1 MSTAEIEGGAEP
13 AVEPAED
20 VRAARRPA
28 YLHFLLRDPFALF
41 SAAWLLLML
50 FLALLGPALFGDAA
64 SAMNLRARNLPVGS
78 TEDGLLSILGH
89 DPLGRSL
96 LARIAVAA
104 QTTLG
109 IAAAAAI
116 LSLVIGTLIGLYAG
130 YAGGRTGRVIMQL
143 SDIVQSFPSLLLAL
157 FILYMLEPRPINIVA
172 VLAIG
177 QVPVYLRVARA
188 EVLELRERLFV
199 DAARVL
205 GASRLQIIARHIGPL
220 VVPVVINI
228 ATIDFALIMLSESSL
243 SFLGLGVQQPAITWG
258 VLVSQGREYLQ
269 SAWWIAFFPGL
280 MIMLTTLSINLL
292 ANWLRRVRDPR
303 ERWRF
308 ERHRSKA
315 GAKAGPAHSGG
326 SA

>member
-1 MSTAEIEGGAEP
+1 MSTTELDRGP
-13 AVEPAED
+13 AVAED
-20 VRAARRPA
+20 VQSARKPD
-28 YLHFLLRDPFALF
+28 YLHFLLRDPFALL
-41 SAAWLLLML
+41 SAVWLLLML
-50 FLALLGPALFGDAA
+50 FCALFGPALFGDAA
-64 SAMNLRARNLPVGS
+64 SAINLRARNLPVGS
-78 TEDGLLSILGH
+78 TDQGLLSILGH
-89 DPLGRSL
+89 DPLGRSM
-96 LARIAVAA
+96 LARTIVAA

-116 LSLVIGTLIGLYAG
+116 LALVFGTLIGLYAG
-130 YAGGRTGRVIMQL
+130 YTGGRTGKVIMQL

-205 GASRLQIIARHIGPL
+205 GASRWQILARHIGPL
-220 VVPVVINI
+220 VLPVVINI
-228 ATIDFALIMLSESSL
+228 VTIDFALIILSESSL

-258 VLVSQGREYLQ
+258 VLVAQGREYLQ

-280 MIMLTTLSINLL
+280 MIMLTTLAINLF

-308 ERHRSKA
+308 QRHRKPDRTPKS
-315 GAKAGPAHSGG
+315 GAA
-326 SA
+326 

>member
-1 MSTAEIEGGAEP
+1 MSDATEIKGRPGQ
-13 AVEPAED
+13 AED
-20 VRAARRPA
+20 VQTARRPA
-28 YLHFLLRDPFALF
+28 YLHFLMRDPFALF
-41 SAAWLLLML
+41 SAIWLALML
-50 FLALLGPALFGDAA
+50 LAALFGPLLFGDAA
-64 SAMNLRARNLPVGS
+64 SAMDLRARNLPVGS
-78 TEDGLLSILGH
+78 WEDGFLSILGH
-89 DPLGRSL
+89 DPLGRSM
-96 LARIAVAA
+96 LARTIVAA
-104 QTTLG
+104 QTTLF
-109 IAAAAAI
+109 IAAAAAVT
-116 LSLVIGTLIGLYAG
+116 SLVLGTLIGLYAG
-130 YAGGRTGRVIMQL
+130 YSGGRTGKVIMQL

-157 FILYMLEPRPINIVA
+157 FILYMLEPRPINIVV

-177 QVPVYLRVARA
+177 QIPVYLRVARA
-188 EVLELRERLFV
+188 EVLELRSRLFV

-205 GASRLQIIARHIGPL
+205 GASRRQILMRHIGPL

-292 ANWLRRVRDPR
+292 ANWLRRVRDPK

-308 ERHRSKA
+308 ERARKPA
-315 GAKAGPAHSGG
+315 GSWA
-326 SA
+326 

>member
-1 MSTAEIEGGAEP
+1 M
-13 AVEPAED
+13 
-20 VRAARRPA
+20 
-28 YLHFLLRDPFALF
+28 
-41 SAAWLLLML
+41 
-50 FLALLGPALFGDAA
+50 FLALFGPALFGDAA
-64 SAMNLRARNLPVGS
+64 GTLNLRARNLPVGS
-78 TEDGLLSILGH
+78 TEQGILSILGH
-89 DPLGRSL
+89 DPLGRSM

-109 IAAAAAI
+109 IAAAAAV
-116 LSLVIGTLIGLYAG
+116 LALVLGTLIGLYAG
-130 YAGGRTGRVIMQL
+130 YTGGRTGKVIMQL

-177 QVPVYLRVARA
+177 QIPVYLRVARA

-205 GASRLQIIARHIGPL
+205 GASPLQILARHIGPL

-280 MIMLTTLSINLL
+280 MIMVTTLSINLL

-308 ERHRSKA
+308 ERHRKP
-315 GAKAGPAHSGG
+315 GKKVG
-326 SA
+326 ST

>member
-1 MSTAEIEGGAEP
+1 MSTTEASEEGG
-13 AVEPAED
+13 PAEE
-20 VRAARRPA
+20 VRTARRPD
-28 YLHFLLRDPFALF
+28 YLHFLLRDPFALL
-41 SAAWLLLML
+41 SGVWLALML
-50 FLALLGPALFGDAA
+50 SSALFGPMLLGDAA
-64 SAMNLRARNLPVGS
+64 TSMNLRARNLPVGS
-78 TEDGLLSILGH
+78 TEEGVLSLLGH
-89 DPLGRSL
+89 DPLGRSM
-96 LARIAVAA
+96 LARIIVAA

-109 IAAAAAI
+109 IAAAAAA
-116 LSLVIGTLIGLYAG
+116 LALVLGTLIGLWAG
-130 YAGGRTGRVIMQL
+130 YSGGRTGRVIMQL

-157 FILYMLEPRPINIVA
+157 FILYMLEPHPINIVA
-172 VLAIG
+172 VLALG

-205 GASRLQIIARHIGPL
+205 GASRRQILARHIGPL
-220 VVPVVINI
+220 VLPVVVNI

-280 MIMLTTLSINLL
+280 MIMLTTLAINLL

-308 ERHRSKA
+308 ERRREA
-315 GAKAGPAHSGG
+315 PA
-326 SA
+326 

>member
-1 MSTAEIEGGAEP
+1 MTSTEQTSPSARAEEIQT
-13 AVEPAED
+13 
-20 VRAARRPA
+20 ARKPA
-28 YLHFLLRDPFALF
+28 YFYFLVRDPFALF
-41 SAAWLLLML
+41 SASWLVLIV
-50 FLALLGPALFGDAA
+50 LAAVFGPLLFGDAA
-64 SAMNLRARNLPVGS
+64 TSMNLRARNLPFGS
-78 TEDGLLSILGH
+78 FEDGFLSILGH
-89 DPLGRSL
+89 DPLGRSM
-96 LARIAVAA
+96 LARIIVAS

-109 IAAAAAI
+109 IAAAAAVT
-116 LSLVIGTLIGLYAG
+116 SLVIGTLIGLYAG
-130 YAGGRTGRVIMQL
+130 YVSGRVGKVIMQL

-157 FILYMLEPRPINIVA
+157 FILYMLEPRPINIVV

-177 QVPVYLRVARA
+177 QIPVYLRVARA

-205 GASRLQIIARHIGPL
+205 GATRRQILARHIGPL
-220 VVPVVINI
+220 VMPVVINI
-228 ATIDFALIMLSESSL
+228 VTIDFALIMLSESSL

-292 ANWLRRVRDPR
+292 ANWLRRVRDPK

-308 ERHRSKA
+308 ERRRIET
-315 GAKAGPAHSGG
+315 
-326 SA
+326 

>member
-1 MSTAEIEGGAEP
+1 MSTTEASEEGG
-13 AVEPAED
+13 PAEE
-20 VRAARRPA
+20 VRTARRPD
-28 YLHFLLRDPFALF
+28 YLHFLLRDPFALL
-41 SAAWLLLML
+41 SAVWLLAML
-50 FLALLGPALFGDAA
+50 SSALLGPTLFGDAA
-64 SAMNLRARNLPVGS
+64 TSMNLGARNLPVGS
-78 TEDGLLSILGH
+78 TEEGVLSLLGH
-89 DPLGRSL
+89 DPLGRSM
-96 LARIAVAA
+96 LARIIVAA

-109 IAAAAAI
+109 IAAAAAA
-116 LSLVIGTLIGLYAG
+116 LALVLGTLIGLWAG
-130 YAGGRTGRVIMQL
+130 YTGGRTGRVIMQL

-157 FILYMLEPRPINIVA
+157 FILYMLEPHPINIVA
-172 VLAIG
+172 VLALG
-177 QVPVYLRVARA
+177 QIPVYLRVARA

-205 GASRLQIIARHIGPL
+205 GASRRQILARHIGPL
-220 VVPVVINI
+220 VLPVVVNI

-280 MIMLTTLSINLL
+280 MIMLTTLAINLL

-308 ERHRSKA
+308 ERRREA
-315 GAKAGPAHSGG
+315 PA
-326 SA
+326 